1 MLRPCVWYYP
11 RMDAFLSPYTGDYT
25 GEHTRTLENAVYIRL
40 MTPLGGW
47 WADPSLGSR
56 LHELMREKDVPRI
69 RTLAR
74 QYAEQALASLV
85 TSGRAQSVSVTA
97 DMPHDG
103 RCLLRVEVI
112 DLTGRRSLYS
122 YPVKVS

>member
-1 MLRPCVWYYP
+1 MQ
-11 RMDAFLSPYTGDYT
+11 RMGAFLDPHTGDYT
-25 GEHTRTLENAVYIRL
+25 GERINALANAVYLRL

-56 LHELMREKDVPRI
+56 LHELTRQKDRPRVSK
-69 RTLAR
+69 LAV
-74 QYAEQALASLV
+74 QYAEQALAPLV
-85 TSGRAQSVSVTA
+85 NDGRARSVSVTA

-103 RCLLRVEVI
+103 RCLLHVEVV

>member
-1 MLRPCVWYYP
+1 
-11 RMDAFLSPYTGDYT
+11 MDAFLDPSSGDYT
-25 GEHTRTLENAVYIRL
+25 GERIATLANAAYLRL

-56 LHELMREKDVPRI
+56 LHELTREKDVPRV
-69 RTLAR
+69 RKLAV
-74 QYAEQALASLV
+74 QYAEQALAPLV
-85 TSGRAQSVSVTA
+85 NDGQARSVSVTA

-103 RCLLRVEVI
+103 WCLLHVEVV

>member
-1 MLRPCVWYYP
+1 
-11 RMDAFLSPYTGDYT
+11 MDAFLDPSSGDYT
-25 GEHTRTLENAVYIRL
+25 GERIATLANAVYLRL

-56 LHELMREKDVPRI
+56 LHELTREKDVPRV

-74 QYAEQALASLV
+74 QYAEQSLAPLV
-85 TSGRAQSVSVTA
+85 N
-97 DMPHDG
+97 DG
-103 RCLLRVEVI
+103 RCLLHVEVV